1 MSEDIKLP
9 ALGEGIDSGDV
20 AKIHVK
26 EGSEVEVDTVLLELE
41 TEKALL
47 ELPSPVAGR
56 ITGIK
61 ISEGDT
67 IEVGQSLF
75 DVDTGGSDGDS
86 KTEKEEKQDSKK
98 KEDKEKKDTEDKKE
112 KEKEKSEDRTDDDE
126 KDSDSEDKPKKKKP
140 DSQRKEKKN
149 KEDKE
154 DEGGEEE
161 KEESE
166 DTSSK
171 KKSKE
176 DQETTQEK
184 KPSKER
190 KEDKEKSSEK
200 PEDESIPVPAGPGAR
215 RLARELGVDLG
226 QVAGTARGGRITLD
240 DVKAYTKQK
249 MTAPSAGPAVQP
261 EPLPDFT
268 QWGEVETES
277 IPSLRGKIA
286 SNLSRAWN
294 AVPLVTQFDEAD
306 ITELESLRKAQA
318 EFIKKQGG
326 KLTMTVLVLEALV
339 AALKQ
344 HPQFNAS
351 VDLNEGVIHYKKYY
365 NIGVAVDT
373 PSGLIV
379 PVIKNVD
386 QKSVAELAVELT
398 ELSERARNR
407 KVKLEELRGGN
418 ISISNL
424 GGIGGTAF
432 TPLVRPPEVAV
443 VGLSR
448 TRMQPVYKDG
458 TFQPRLILPFCVS
471 YDHKLID
478 GADAARFARTL
489 AERLENFTGT
499 LLQG

>member
-9 ALGEGIDSGDV
+9 ALGEGIESGDV
-20 AKIHVK
+20 AKIHVQ
-26 EGSEVEVDTVLLELE
+26 EGSEVKVDTVLLELE

-56 ITGIK
+56 ITAVK
-61 ISEGDT
+61 IAEGDT
-67 IEVGQSLF
+67 IKVGQSLF
-75 DVDTGGSDGDS
+75 DVDTDGSGGGS
-86 KTEKEEKQDSKK
+86 KQEKADDKK
-98 KEDKEKKDTEDKKE
+98 KGEPETEPAEKKE
-112 KEKEKSEDRTDDDE
+112 KDTAEKKEPEKKASKEKDTAPEKAPSQTREDSAE
-126 KDSDSEDKPKKKKP
+126 QKKTK
-140 DSQRKEKKN
+140 
-149 KEDKE
+149 
-154 DEGGEEE
+154 E
-161 KEESE
+161 KEESST
-166 DTSSK
+166 DAL
-171 KKSKE
+171 KE
-176 DQETTQEK
+176 PQA
-184 KPSKER
+184 
-190 KEDKEKSSEK
+190 
-200 PEDESIPVPAGPGAR
+200 ESLPVPAGPGAR
-215 RLARELGVDLG
+215 RLARELGVDLR
-226 QVAGTARGGRITLD
+226 QVAGSARGGRITLD
-240 DVKAYTKQK
+240 DIKAYTKKK
-249 MTAPSAGPAVQP
+249 MTAPSTGPAVQP

-268 QWGEVETES
+268 QWGKVETK
-277 IPSLRGKIA
+277 PMGSLRGKIA
-286 SNLSRAWN
+286 SNLTRAWN

-306 ITELESLRKAQA
+306 ITDLEALRKSQA
-318 EFIKKQGG
+318 EFIKKMGG
-326 KLTMTVLVLEALV
+326 KLTVTVLVLEALV
-339 AALKQ
+339 AALRE

-351 VDLNEGVIHYKKYY
+351 IDLNEGIIHYKKYY

-407 KVKLEELRGGN
+407 KVSLDELRGGN
-418 ISISNL
+418 ISVSNL
-424 GGIGGTAF
+424 GGIGGTGF
-432 TPLVRPPEVAV
+432 TPLVLPPEVAV

-458 TFQPRLILPFCVS
+458 KFQPRLILPFCVS

>member
-9 ALGEGIDSGDV
+9 ALGEGIESGDV

-26 EGSEVEVDTVLLELE
+26 EGSEVKKDSVLLELE

-56 ITGIK
+56 ITAVK

-67 IEVGQSLF
+67 IKVGQSLF
-75 DVDTGGSDGDS
+75 DVDTDGSDGDS
-86 KTEKEEKQDSKK
+86 KPKQEEDRKENKEIGDKPEPEPTE
-98 KEDKEKKDTEDKKE
+98 KKE
-112 KEKEKSEDRTDDDE
+112 KEPEKKKEVSREEGTAQKKTPPQTENDSAAKKRTEKKKEERKSAEDA
-126 KDSDSEDKPKKKKP
+126 PKK
-140 DSQRKEKKN
+140 REA
-149 KEDKE
+149 
-154 DEGGEEE
+154 
-161 KEESE
+161 
-166 DTSSK
+166 
-171 KKSKE
+171 
-176 DQETTQEK
+176 
-184 KPSKER
+184 
-190 KEDKEKSSEK
+190 
-200 PEDESIPVPAGPGAR
+200 ESIPAPAGPGAR
-215 RLARELGVDLG
+215 RLARELGVDLR
-226 QVAGTARGGRITLD
+226 QVTGSARGGRITLE
-240 DVKAYTKQK
+240 DVKAHTKKK
-249 MTAPSAGPAVQP
+249 MAAPSTGPSVQP
-261 EPLPDFT
+261 EPFPDFT
-268 QWGEVETES
+268 QWGKVETKP
-277 IPSLRGKIA
+277 IASLRGKIA
-286 SNLSRAWN
+286 SNLTRAWN

-306 ITELESLRKAQA
+306 ITDLEALRKAQSG
-318 EFIKKQGG
+318 FIKKKGG
-326 KLTMTVLVLEALV
+326 KLTVTVLVLEALV
-339 AALKQ
+339 AALKE

-351 VDLNEGVIHYKKYY
+351 VDLNAGVIHYKKYY

-386 QKSVAELAVELT
+386 QKSVAELAIELT

-407 KVKLEELRGGN
+407 KVSLEELRGGN
-418 ISISNL
+418 ISVSNL
-424 GGIGGTAF
+424 GGIGGTGF
-432 TPLVRPPEVAV
+432 TPLVLPPEVAV

-458 TFQPRLILPFCVS
+458 KFQPRLILPFCVS